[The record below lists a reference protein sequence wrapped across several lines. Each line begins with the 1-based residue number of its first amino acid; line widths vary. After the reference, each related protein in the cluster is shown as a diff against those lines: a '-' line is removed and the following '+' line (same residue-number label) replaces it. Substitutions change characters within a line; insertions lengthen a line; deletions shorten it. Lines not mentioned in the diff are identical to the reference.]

1 MSALLALLLFASV
14 SATEAVTKQE
24 LDRALL
30 AAAKS
35 GDVKAA
41 AKLLKQGADPNARV
55 PGTWINYT
63 PLLQAVSE
71 NRFEVTKL
79 LLDRGADPY
88 LEDENHDAAIIF
100 AAKPS
105 HEKILRL
112 LLEHGVPIDSK
123 NSEGLTP
130 AERLVRSSDSSGDLE
145 LLLLLGADPNQ
156 KTSSG
161 RRLLHEAVP
170 IRNIEAMRVLLAAG
184 ADINGRD
191 GEGKTPLIFAGDY
204 SFENL
209 PVVKVL
215 VEAGA
220 EINARDSDG
229 GTALLYAIGYLE
241 KIDAYLLEHGADV
254 NFASHDGLTPL
265 MRAAEKGVVDIAR
278 AIIERGADVKAQMK
292 NGRTAVHFAAGH
304 KGDDWEEPKQTADRR
319 NQLELISILQKKGAD
334 LKGMTEEGQSALFFA
349 AESGYAAMVKL
360 LLDQGLDP
368 RSRDRKGDTPLI
380 WALQAPDEKVEKIK
394 LLVAAGVNTANKD
407 GDTPLLLATRAMDRA
422 VCTILLQNG
431 AAVDVVNGKGETP
444 LLLAASSFNRQDVE
458 AVSYVDIVRS
468 LAAKTNEIDRRDGK
482 QMTAAMWAAASD
494 NPEAL
499 DAIVKRGA
507 DIRARSPDGRTCLMW
522 AAAANASRTV
532 DLLLS
537 RGVDTSEKDNNGRTA
552 ADWARAMAYGIL
564 AEKIEQPSAAK

>member
-1 MSALLALLLFASV
+1 MSALVALLLLASV
-14 SATEAVTKQE
+14 SVTEAVTKQE

-35 GDVKAA
+35 GNVKVAE
-41 AKLLKQGADPNARV
+41 KLLKQGADPNARV
-55 PGTWINYT
+55 PGTWVNYT
-63 PLLQAVSE
+63 PFLQAVSE
-71 NRFEVTKL
+71 NRFELTKL
-79 LLDRGADPY
+79 LLAHGADPY
-88 LEDENHDAAIIF
+88 LEDENHDPALIF

-123 NSEGLTP
+123 NSEGQT
-130 AERLVRSSDSSGDLE
+130 AAARLVQTADSSASLE
-145 LLLLLGADPNQ
+145 LLLLFGADPNQ

-170 IRNIEAMRVLLAAG
+170 IRNIEAMRVLLRAG
-184 ADINGRD
+184 ADVNGRD
-191 GEGKTPLIFAGDY
+191 AEGKTPLIFAADY
-204 SFENL
+204 SYENL

-229 GTALLYAIGYLE
+229 GTALLYAIGYPE
-241 KIDAYLLEHGADV
+241 KIDAYLLEHGADI
-254 NFASHDGLTPL
+254 NLASHDGSTPL
-265 MRAAEKGVVDIAR
+265 MRAAEKGVFDIAR
-278 AIIERGADVKAQMK
+278 TLIEHGADVKAQMK
-292 NGRTAVHFAAGH
+292 NGRTAVHSAAGH
-304 KGDDWEEPKQTADRR
+304 KGDDWAEPKQTDDRR
-319 NQLELISILQKKGAD
+319 NQLELISILQEKGAD
-334 LKGMTEEGQSALFFA
+334 LKSLTEEGQSALFFA
-349 AESGYAAMVKL
+349 AESGYAAMVRL

-368 RSRDRKGDTPLI
+368 QSRDRKGDTPLI
-380 WALQAPDEKVEKIK
+380 WALHAPDERVEKIK
-394 LLVAAGVNTANKD
+394 LLVAAGLNTANND
-407 GDTPLLLATRAMDRA
+407 GDTPFLLATKAMDRA
-422 VCTILLQNG
+422 VCAILLQTG

-458 AVSYVDIVRS
+458 PASYVDIVRS
-468 LAAKTNEIDRRDGK
+468 LATKTTEIDRRDAK
-482 QMTAAMWAAASD
+482 RMTAAMWAAASD

-499 DAIVKRGA
+499 DAILRRGA
-507 DIRARSPDGRTCLMW
+507 DLRAHSTDGRTCLMW

-537 RGVDTSEKDNNGRTA
+537 RGADTSEKDNNGRTA

-564 AEKIEQPSAAK
+564 AEKLEQPSAAK